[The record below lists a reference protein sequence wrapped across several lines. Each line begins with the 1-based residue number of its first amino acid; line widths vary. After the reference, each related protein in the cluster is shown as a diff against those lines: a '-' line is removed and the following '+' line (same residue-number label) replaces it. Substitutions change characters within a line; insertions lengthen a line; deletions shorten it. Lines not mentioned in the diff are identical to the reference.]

1 MTDYLMKIRL
11 LSDLCVADGG
21 IYNSSIDTDICYDS
35 YGLPFIPAKRIKGCL
50 RECGIELRDW
60 GEELP
65 LEEIFG
71 AEGNR
76 AGKLIIRNAYLPERT
91 AYVKEIR
98 KADGSAVG
106 HPQNVL
112 HLFSYI
118 RNQTSIEQESGVA
131 KESSLRTMRVVKKGL
146 EFTAQVQMPAIYEII
161 NIKIQKMLDFT
172 AFSGFFVS
180 NLFLVQS

>member
-65 LEEIFG
+65 LVPLLDIHRMCCICLLISETRHPLSR
-71 AEGNR
+71 R
-76 AGKLIIRNAYLPERT
+76 AVWR
-91 AYVKEIR
+91 R
-98 KADGSAVG
+98 KVPCVPCA
-106 HPQNVL
+106 
-112 HLFSYI
+112 
-118 RNQTSIEQESGVA
+118 
-131 KESSLRTMRVVKKGL
+131 
-146 EFTAQVQMPAIYEII
+146 
-161 NIKIQKMLDFT
+161 
-172 AFSGFFVS
+172 
-180 NLFLVQS
+180 

>member
-71 AEGNR
+71 AGR
-76 AGKLIIRNAYLPERT
+76 KSGW
-91 AYVKEIR
+91 
-98 KADGSAVG
+98 KADHTECIPSRTDCLCEGDQKG
-106 HPQNVL
+106 RW
-112 HLFSYI
+112 F
-118 RNQTSIEQESGVA
+118 RCGTSTECAASVF
-131 KESSLRTMRVVKKGL
+131 L
-146 EFTAQVQMPAIYEII
+146 Y
-161 NIKIQKMLDFT
+161 QKPDIH
-172 AFSGFFVS
+172 
-180 NLFLVQS
+180 

>member
-98 KADGSAVG
+98 KADGSC
-106 HPQNVL
+106 
-112 HLFSYI
+112 
-118 RNQTSIEQESGVA
+118 
-131 KESSLRTMRVVKKGL
+131 MRDIHRMCCIC
-146 EFTAQVQMPAIYEII
+146 FP
-161 NIKIQKMLDFT
+161 IQKPDIH
-172 AFSGFFVS
+172 
-180 NLFLVQS
+180 